1 MAINANALRRH
12 SDQGLLTPRRTSAQS
27 LPRRP
32 SDRRL
37 FIAAA
42 VLFPI
47 VVLVGYFRSYYFSA
61 FFDVPSVAN
70 RLVHGHALVMS
81 LWVAYFSAQIAL
93 IRTKN
98 VRVHMTMGLVGVG
111 LAALVVLVGMATAY
125 DAQLVRRS
133 APPGVNP
140 HSFFVLPA
148 LDMLLFVV
156 YFSAAIYYRKRS
168 AEHKTLMLMTAVAFV
183 PAALFRLPVVPP
195 QYMIHWAFVP
205 PALAALACLA
215 WHTAKHGRIN
225 RVFAAAVLLLVAAHP
240 LRLALLGSET
250 WLRFVGRLA
259 P

>member
-1 MAINANALRRH
+1 MAINANLLRSPDANTLRRPA
-12 SDQGLLTPRRTSAQS
+12 DQRR
-27 LPRRP
+27 PRRP

-37 FIAAA
+37 FLAAA
-42 VLFPI
+42 VLFPL

-61 FFDVPSVAN
+61 FFDVPAVAN
-70 RLVHGHALVMS
+70 KLVHAHAWVMS

-98 VRVHMTMGLVGVG
+98 VRLHMTMGMVGVA
-111 LAALVVLVGMATAY
+111 LAALVVAVGMATAY

-140 HSFFVLPA
+140 HSFFVLPS
-148 LDMLLFVV
+148 LDMMLFVV
-156 YFSAAIYYRKRS
+156 YFAAAVHYRKRP
-168 AEHKTLMLMTAVAFV
+168 AEHKTLMLMTAIAFV

-205 PALAALACLA
+205 PMLVALACLG
-215 WHTAKHGRIN
+215 WHAAKHGKLN
-225 RVFAAAVLLLVAAHP
+225 RVFAAAVLLLVASHP
-240 LRLALLGSET
+240 LRLYLLGSEA
-250 WLRFVGRLA
+250 WLRFAAWLA